1 MSLFLDFK
9 RGHGDAADAQRDER
23 VRVEL
28 RARDIAYAYGR
39 NQPVL
44 ERVRADITPGSFLAI
59 LGVNGCGKSTLLGC
73 LDGMIEPARGEIELG
88 GAALSSYPRDDRA
101 QRIALVAQHSH
112 ANRLTVFD
120 ALLLGRKPYI
130 KSAPNDADF
139 AAVERVVDE
148 LNLHDLALR
157 YVDELSGGEYQKV
170 MIGRALVQETDIVL
184 LDEPTNNLDM
194 ANQAEVMSL
203 VRSIVDERD
212 IAAAAVMHDLNLSL
226 RYCDRF
232 LMVKDGLVA
241 AYGDVNVITPESVAD
256 VYGVDVEIIEHR
268 GRRIVVPFN

>member
-1 MSLFLDFK
+1 MSLFTDFK

-148 LNLHDLALR
+148 LNLHDLVLR

>member
-1 MSLFLDFK
+1 M
-9 RGHGDAADAQRDER
+9 
-23 VRVEL
+23 
-28 RARDIAYAYGR
+28 
-39 NQPVL
+39 
-44 ERVRADITPGSFLAI
+44 
-59 LGVNGCGKSTLLGC
+59 
-73 LDGMIEPARGEIELG
+73 
-88 GAALSSYPRDDRA
+88 
-101 QRIALVAQHSH
+101 
-112 ANRLTVFD
+112 
-120 ALLLGRKPYI
+120 
-130 KSAPNDADF
+130 
-139 AAVERVVDE
+139 
-148 LNLHDLALR
+148 R

-212 IAAAAVMHDLNLSL
+212 IAAAAIMHDLNLSL

-268 GRRIVVPFN
+268 GRRIVVPFD

>member
-1 MSLFLDFK
+1 MSLFPDFK
-9 RGHGDAADAQRDER
+9 RGHSDAADAQYNER

-88 GAALSSYPRDDRA
+88 GATLSSYPRDDRA

>member
-1 MSLFLDFK
+1 MSLFPGFK

-148 LNLHDLALR
+148 LNLHDLVLR

>member
-1 MSLFLDFK
+1 MSLFPDFK
-9 RGHGDAADAQRDER
+9 RGHGDAADAQHDER

-212 IAAAAVMHDLNLSL
+212 IAAAAIMHDLNLSL

-268 GRRIVVPFN
+268 GRRIVVPFD

>member
-1 MSLFLDFK
+1 MSLFPDFK
-9 RGHGDAADAQRDER
+9 RGHGDAADAQHDER

-88 GAALSSYPRDDRA
+88 GATLSSYPRDDRA

-268 GRRIVVPFN
+268 GRRIVVPFD

>member
-1 MSLFLDFK
+1 MSLFPDFK
-9 RGHGDAADAQRDER
+9 RGHSDAADAQYNER

-88 GAALSSYPRDDRA
+88 GATLSSYPRDDRA

-268 GRRIVVPFN
+268 GRRIVVPFD

>member
-1 MSLFLDFK
+1 MSLFPDFK
-9 RGHGDAADAQRDER
+9 RGHGDAADAQHDER

-212 IAAAAVMHDLNLSL
+212 IAAAAIMHDLNLSL

>member
-1 MSLFLDFK
+1 MSLFPDFK

-170 MIGRALVQETDIVL
+170 MVGRALVQETDIVL

-212 IAAAAVMHDLNLSL
+212 IAAAAIMHDLNLSL

-268 GRRIVVPFN
+268 GRRIVVPFD

>member
-1 MSLFLDFK
+1 MSLFPDFK
-9 RGHGDAADAQRDER
+9 RGRGDAADAQHDER

-59 LGVNGCGKSTLLGC
+59 LGVNGCGKSTLLDC

-88 GAALSSYPRDDRA
+88 GATLSSYPRDDRA

-268 GRRIVVPFN
+268 GRRIVVPFD

>member
-1 MSLFLDFK
+1 MSLFPDFK
-9 RGHGDAADAQRDER
+9 RGHGDAADAQHDER

-88 GAALSSYPRDDRA
+88 GATLSSYPRDDRA

-139 AAVERVVDE
+139 AAVDRVVDE

>member
-1 MSLFLDFK
+1 MSLFPDFK
-9 RGHGDAADAQRDER
+9 RGRGDAADARRDECT
-23 VRVEL
+23 RVEL
-28 RARDIAYAYGR
+28 RACDIAYAYGR

-88 GAALSSYPRDDRA
+88 GATLSSYPRDDRA

-268 GRRIVVPFN
+268 GRRIVVPFD

>member
-1 MSLFLDFK
+1 MSLFPDFK
-9 RGHGDAADAQRDER
+9 RGHGDAADSQRDER

-212 IAAAAVMHDLNLSL
+212 IAAAAIMHDLNLSL

>member
-1 MSLFLDFK
+1 MSLFPGFK